1 MRRHV
6 AAILLSVAP
15 MAALPAAP
23 AMAQEIDAR
32 VGRLESEMRAVQR
45 KVFPGGAGQYVQ
57 PDIAPD
63 RTVPDRAPGTPA
75 SSPVA
80 DLTQRVSSLE
90 SQLQSLTGQIEQN
103 QYRLRQLE
111 DEFNAYRRATDARLA
126 GPGQGSAPG
135 LSGTTDRAPPPADDD
150 APPPAAPGARPS
162 AGRGGGR
169 VPVMP
174 ATDTAAAVGADP
186 ARSTRASAVEKP
198 DTGVPDED
206 AYLYGYRL
214 WQAKLYPEAET
225 QLKQVVTDYPKS
237 KRASYAQNLLGRAY
251 LDDGKSNSAATAF
264 YESYKKFPDGE
275 RAPDSLYY
283 LATTLMEAQQAGRC
297 VQGLWRADRRLWR
310 QDHAGDEGRR
320 DERAGRGQVPL
331 TWKRSIR
338 R

>member
-1 MRRHV
+1 MRRY
-6 AAILLSVAP
+6 AAAVLLSVAV
-15 MAALPAAP
+15 LPATP

-63 RTVPDRAPGTPA
+63 RTAPDRAPGTPA

-90 SQLQSLTGQIEQN
+90 GQLQSLTGQIEQN
-103 QYRLRQLE
+103 QYRIRQLE
-111 DEFNAYRRATDARLA
+111 DQFNAYRRATDARLA
-126 GPGQGSAPG
+126 GTAQGAGPGPGPGYGPSAPTG
-135 LSGTTDRAPPPADDD
+135 AADRPPPGDDD
-150 APPPAAPGARPS
+150 TPPPAATGSRSGAGPA
-162 AGRGGGR
+162 AGG
-169 VPVMP
+169 
-174 ATDTAAAVGADP
+174 DP
-186 ARSTRASAVEKP
+186 ARSTRAAAVEKP

-225 QLKQVVTDYPKS
+225 QLKQVVADYPKS
-237 KRASYAQNLLGRAY
+237 KRASYAQNLLGRSY
-251 LDDGKSNSAATAF
+251 LDDGKANSAATAF

-283 LATTLMEAQQAGRC
+283 LATTLMKLNKPADACKVYGELTDVYGAKITPAMKADVAKGRVTAKC
-297 VQGLWRADRRLWR
+297 
-310 QDHAGDEGRR
+310 
-320 DERAGRGQVPL
+320 
-331 TWKRSIR
+331 S
-338 R
+338 